1 MNILPT
7 NPYHRIAPITAS
19 ETQARVALPVNQGSL
34 VGRSGIVLTFAIVL
48 LAALT
53 LLPSSK
59 GWADRS
65 VLEVPVIASYPVYQ
79 TVVRQEP
86 REQCHIQQVAKS
98 STKGQSAIP
107 AILSTI
113 IGGALGNAVG
123 SKKSNQRVGAVAGG
137 VLGYSIGKDVGRRH
151 AQRHGDVRPGQG
163 GARARRHGQ
172 RPLGPSCTAASAP
185 RARGPL
191 KDSGTTRRCLS
202 RPAAGPSSF
211 TRTG

>member
-1 MNILPT
+1 MNTLRT
-7 NPYHRIAPITAS
+7 NPDHNTASITAP
-19 ETQARVALPVNQGSL
+19 ETQPQAALHVNQGSL
-34 VGRSGIVLTFAIVL
+34 VGHSGFVLTVAILL
-48 LAALT
+48 LAALA

-98 STKGQSAIP
+98 STKGQSATP
-107 AILSTI
+107 AILGTI

-123 SKKSNQRVGAVAGG
+123 SKKSNQRVGAVVGG

-151 AQRHGDVRPGQG
+151 AQRHGDVRYEEREACSTVYERVEEERLTGYDVSYAYGGQTYKTRMRRDPGSTVRVRVQVE
-163 GARARRHGQ
+163 
-172 RPLGPSCTAASAP
+172 PI
-185 RARGPL
+185 
-191 KDSGTTRRCLS
+191 
-202 RPAAGPSSF
+202 
-211 TRTG
+211 